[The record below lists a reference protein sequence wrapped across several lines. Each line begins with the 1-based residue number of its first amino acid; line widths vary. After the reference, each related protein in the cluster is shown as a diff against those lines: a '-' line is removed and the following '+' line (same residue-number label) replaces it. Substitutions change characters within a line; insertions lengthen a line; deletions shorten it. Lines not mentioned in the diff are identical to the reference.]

1 MTLEASVVVAGGKGF
16 VIGAGFEAF
25 TFADNRLGGA
35 TPRGNC
41 AASCVREPSVGGVVC
56 VHAGRAALARHAT
69 RRELFRAMASTG
81 GTVAAIGGAP
91 PCRVLELCVSALVR
105 ATRLR
110 CVTSI
115 LYLYLYLRVL
125 G

>member
-1 MTLEASVVVAGGKGF
+1 MTLEASVVVTGGKGF

-35 TPRGNC
+35 TPPQLRC
-41 AASCVREPSVGGVVC
+41 LMREPSVGGVVC

>member
-1 MTLEASVVVAGGKGF
+1 MTLEASVVVTGGKGF

-35 TPRGNC
+35 TPQLRC
-41 AASCVREPSVGGVVC
+41 MREPSVGGVVC

-81 GTVAAIGGAP
+81 GTVAAIGGALP
-91 PCRVLELCVSALVR
+91 PCRCVWCAR
-105 ATRLR
+105 
-110 CVTSI
+110 
-115 LYLYLYLRVL
+115 
-125 G
+125 